1 MWLLYNYESER
12 LPLALHGLL
21 IVSQRTFVFDPSGR
35 ERLCKLPPSNNYFSI
50 EFFDT
55 QLPRMKP
62 YLTFFLYRFI
72 IKRRRRKKSLAHV
85 WNWNRISKIV
95 NLDFIADEVFISLMK
110 ANYKFLVFIL
120 VRSLIVVTGSLLVSV
135 DEVFDDCYYDGQWT
149 LNFFSFLSFWV

>member
-1 MWLLYNYESER
+1 M
-12 LPLALHGLL
+12 
-21 IVSQRTFVFDPSGR
+21 
-35 ERLCKLPPSNNYFSI
+35 
-50 EFFDT
+50 
-55 QLPRMKP
+55 
-62 YLTFFLYRFI
+62 
-72 IKRRRRKKSLAHV
+72 

-95 NLDFIADEVFISLMK
+95 NLGFIADEVFISLMK